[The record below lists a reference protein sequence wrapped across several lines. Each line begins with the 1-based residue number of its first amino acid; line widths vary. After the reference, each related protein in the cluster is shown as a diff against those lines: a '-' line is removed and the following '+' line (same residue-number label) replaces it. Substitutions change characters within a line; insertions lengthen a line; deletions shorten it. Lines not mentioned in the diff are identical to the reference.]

1 MCLLLTFSPV
11 REEEPILD
19 MINTADEHII
29 ITSFIIVN
37 FIYKM
42 L

>member
-19 MINTADEHII
+19 MINPADEHMI